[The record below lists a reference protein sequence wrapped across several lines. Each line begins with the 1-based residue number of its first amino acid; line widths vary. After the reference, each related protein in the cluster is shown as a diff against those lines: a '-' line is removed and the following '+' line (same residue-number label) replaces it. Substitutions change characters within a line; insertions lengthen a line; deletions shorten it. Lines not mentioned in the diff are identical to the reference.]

1 MTTPNWT
8 PNNQVNAVNKAS
20 ETSETQENK
29 NLVEWQREEIKWTVM
44 RWLLVLQMA
53 VWWSWVAYAWWLP
66 PDELAKQEK
75 ATIEANWGII
85 KVDDLKW
92 QLAKLEVKNPDEV
105 AKMYEWLDDLD
116 KSLVWKYLNIWLK
129 SPNNAR
135 LKNWVVNLI
144 EWLNNKKIYTAFLQ
158 KPTWDTV
165 PEWTTASNFV
175 NASKAFTWAELIIS
189 QEMKAEIK
197 WLDNEVERVSINL
210 ANKKIETAD
219 KKIET
224 ADKRTAEELIKQADI
239 QDVRAWLKEINKLSW
254 DFIKTTGI

>member
-1 MTTPNWT
+1 MADTNWT
-8 PNNQVNAVNKAS
+8 PNNQANAINGTPETKKVESPEELKIQGYINAWKNAVIAIATLSLWALSAS
-20 ETSETQENK
+20 AST
-29 NLVEWQREEIKWTVM
+29 
-44 RWLLVLQMA
+44 
-53 VWWSWVAYAWWLP
+53 AYAWWLP
-66 PDELAKQEK
+66 PDELGKQEK

-105 AKMYEWLDDLD
+105 AKMYEWLDNLD

-197 WLDNEVERVSINL
+197 GLDNEVVRVRTGI
-210 ANKKIETAD
+210 ANKQIKVADEQIKVADEKIILHD
-219 KKIET
+219 KFQSNMDQIWKAASEVIDT
-224 ADKRTAEELIKQADI
+224 SKAKQI
-239 QDVRAWLKEINKLSW
+239 
-254 DFIKTTGI
+254 